1 MRELKDFS
9 ELDEALLRE
18 AVREGEILVAAQF
31 QSALNADQRAMAWVS
46 IVAALASAAFGAT
59 AWLAYSRAPLIYVAV
74 LFAFASALAIAGFIG
89 SLAVR
94 PGKFQLPGNEP
105 GNWLHWQSEPD
116 MRQGLI
122 EQARNLDL
130 QAGQNRLRL
139 ESAGKKL
146 QLSIDVFFWAI
157 AGLFLSALVLHTL
170 SHGLGVIPPAV
181 PPPAA

>member
-1 MRELKDFS
+1 VLKDFS
-9 ELDEALLRE
+9 ELDEDLLRE

-59 AWLAYSRAPLIYVAV
+59 AWLAYSRAPVPYLAV
-74 LFAFASALAIAGFIG
+74 MFLFASALALAGFVG

-105 GNWLHWQSEPD
+105 GNWLHWQNEPELH
-116 MRQGLI
+116 QALI

-130 QAGQNRLRL
+130 QASQNRLRL
-139 ESAGKKL
+139 ESAGRKL

-157 AGLFLSALVLHTL
+157 AALFLSALVLYTL
-170 SHGLGVIPPAV
+170 SDGFGVIPPAV